1 MTDIGFIFQTRLGHG
16 THAGNLNM
24 ALEARTDVTPYW
36 RNPEEYQRKVER
48 MPLTTRSWRVHLAVG
63 GYLALRPLARRL
75 RAALI
80 HTQDPAPFCAG
91 MMRRLPTVI
100 SLDATHLQL
109 QSFGDHYGGAGSPRV
124 EALKMRLYART
135 YAAARHLVTFSE
147 WARQSLLTDFHVPPE
162 DATVVPQ
169 GIDTDLFRP
178 EPSLRSGGGVAR
190 LLFVGGDFI
199 RKGGDLL
206 LRWAR
211 ERAGGPWELHVAA
224 RGAVPETPGVVV
236 HRGVRNNSPELVRLY
251 QQSDLFVLPTRADC
265 SPWVVIEAMACGL
278 PVVSCRVGGVTEM
291 APDGETGFL
300 TAPDDYGALAE
311 RLDALVADAALRR
324 RLGAA
329 GLERARALYGLDN
342 YRALLDLVRGLAR

>member
-1 MTDIGFIFQTRLGHG
+1 MDIGFIFQVGLGHA
-16 THAGNLNM
+16 THARNLK
-24 ALEARTDVTPYW
+24 AVLETRPDVTPHWGY
-36 RNPEEYQRKVER
+36 PEPIQHRLER
-48 MPLTTRSWRVHLAVG
+48 MPLTTKSWRVHLAVG
-63 GYLALRPLARRL
+63 GYLALRPLVHRM

-80 HTQDPAPFCAG
+80 HTPDVSPFSVG

-109 QSFGDHYGGAGSPRV
+109 QSFGDHYCRPSGPRL
-124 EALKMRLYART
+124 EALKMRLYGRA
-135 YAAARHLVTFSE
+135 YAAARHLVAFSE
-147 WARQSLLTDFHVPPE
+147 WNRASLLDDFGVPADKVSVLRPGL
-162 DATVVPQ
+162 DLT
-169 GIDTDLFRP
+169 LFRP
-178 EPSLRSGGGVAR
+178 DPSARRGDGVTR

-199 RKGGDLL
+199 RKGGGLL

-211 ERAGGPWELHVAA
+211 ERAGGAWELHVAA
-224 RGAVPETPGVVV
+224 RSEVPETPGVVV

-265 SPWVVIEAMACGL
+265 YSWVAMEAMACEL
-278 PVVSCRVGGVTEM
+278 PVVISSVGGIGDIVSE
-291 APDGETGFL
+291 GETGYL
-300 TAPDDYGALAE
+300 TPPDDYGALAE

-342 YRALLDLVRGLAR
+342 YRALLDLIRSVAR